1 MSKFKVGDLIIGNE
15 RADREYNLTRKDVI
29 CIVETISGD
38 DRGMEV
44 RIVKS
49 PFNISDE
56 NMNKTWSVGVECF
69 DKYTGSI
76 HIDNEQGV
84 TNNPNNSEVKKHMKK
99 TIDKPSTIKFDI
111 EEGKRYKSF
120 GKHSGATIETVTT
133 TITLNGK
140 TASATCDKDN
150 YNERQGILEALGNMF
165 YDNFDREYEKYVHQR
180 DMAFKETCRC
190 TICGE
195 LYETPEAAR
204 SCENG
209 HKERRAKKFNDYLLR
224 KEAIKRIKEAE
235 HENKIEELMAEIYDK
250 RNKDKQTKDGQDKP
264 KTEGKKTVKKTRN

>member
-15 RADREYNLTRKDVI
+15 RADAEYNLTRKDVI
-29 CIVETISGD
+29 CIVKTLSGD

-44 RIVKS
+44 QIVKS
-49 PFNISDE
+49 PFYISDA

-69 DKYTGSI
+69 DKYTGPI
-76 HIDNEQGV
+76 HINDEQGV
-84 TNNPNNSEVKKHMKK
+84 TSKPNKSEVKKHMKK

-111 EEGKRYKSF
+111 KEGRRYKSF

-165 YDNFDREYEKYVHQR
+165 YDNFDREYEKYVHQKN
-180 DMAFKETCRC
+180 MKFKETCKC
-190 TICGE
+190 TICGK
-195 LYETPEAAR
+195 LYETPEDAR

-209 HKERRAKKFNDYLLR
+209 HEEKRAKKFSDYLLR

-235 HENKIEELMAEIYDK
+235 HEKKIEALMAEIYDK
-250 RNKDKQTKDGQDKP
+250 RNKDKQTKDKQDKP
-264 KTEGKKTVKKTRN
+264 KTRGKKTVKKTKN